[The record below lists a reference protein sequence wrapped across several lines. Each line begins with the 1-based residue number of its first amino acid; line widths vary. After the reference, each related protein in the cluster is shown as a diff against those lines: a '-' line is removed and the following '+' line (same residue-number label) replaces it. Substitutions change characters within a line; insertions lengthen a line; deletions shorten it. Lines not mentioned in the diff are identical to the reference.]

1 MSDVRG
7 TERESSES
15 VGQRFRENAVGI
27 VSTLVT
33 AVWMGALFT
42 SQDWWLAALIVGY
55 AAVVPITAMLFG
67 DEEEA
72 EEAMDGSWDYWRGR
86 PKREEDD
93 EEEETALEALR
104 RRYAEG
110 ELSEEQF
117 ERKLET
123 LLETET
129 IEDVEDRTRQRAEE
143 REHER
148 A

>member
-7 TERESSES
+7 NEQES

-55 AAVVPITAMLFG
+55 AAVIPVTAMLFG
-67 DEEEA
+67 DDEDRA
-72 EEAMDGSWDYWRGR
+72 EWLDGGNHHGTESD
-86 PKREEDD
+86 ED
-93 EEEETALEALR
+93 EETPLEALR

-110 ELSEEQF
+110 ELTEEQF
-117 ERKLET
+117 ERKLDQ

-129 IEDVEDRTRQRAEE
+129 IEDVEDRSRRRSDE
-143 REHER
+143 RERER

>member
-7 TERESSES
+7 TKQESSES

-55 AAVVPITAMLFG
+55 AAVIPVTAMLFG
-67 DEEEA
+67 DEDEA

-93 EEEETALEALR
+93 EDEETALETLR

-117 ERKLET
+117 ERKLDQ

-129 IEDVEDRTRQRAEE
+129 IEDVEDRARRRSDE
-143 REHER
+143 RERER
-148 A
+148 T

>member
-7 TERESSES
+7 SEQES
-15 VGQRFRENAVGI
+15 VGQRLRENAVGI

-33 AVWMGALFT
+33 AVWLGAMFT
-42 SQDWWLAALIVGY
+42 GQSWWLAALLVGY
-55 AAVVPITAMLFG
+55 VAVVPITAMLFG

-72 EEAMDGSWDYWRGR
+72 EEAMAGSWDHWRGR
-86 PKREEDD
+86 PKREDD
-93 EEEETALEALR
+93 GDEETALETLR

-117 ERKLET
+117 ERKLDQ

-129 IEDVEDRTRQRAEE
+129 IEDVEDRARRRSEE
-143 REHER
+143 RERER